1 MLFKY
6 SSMMTRRDIDSALA
20 ALAAKQHGVIHRRQ
34 VVELDPS
41 VGKHHLGN
49 RLHPGSWRI
58 VAPCVYV
65 RDGSP
70 DDWYQQLTIA
80 LLHAGEDAV
89 ISHQSAAALWRI
101 ERFNR
106 GPVIVSVPHPAHHR
120 PKVGVVRHPT
130 DLQRRHITTT
140 AGFAVTSPARTICD
154 LAGVLTSTGLERA
167 LDDAVAARITTLAAV
182 GTMTQQLLR
191 PGKRGLVRL
200 ARLLAERGPGYS
212 PPASELERGLRTMIG
227 AAGVAGV
234 VFGASYP
241 GRRSVG
247 SCVDAAIP
255 EVRMVLEADGRRWH
269 QRIESMRRDRL
280 RDNDAARSG
289 WQTMRFLF
297 EDLAEPME
305 AAAQLRDA
313 YAERLLLFGP
323 RL

>member
-1 MLFKY
+1 
-6 SSMMTRRDIDSALA
+6 MTRRDIDSALA

-34 VVELDPS
+34 VTGLDPS

-49 RLHPGSWRI
+49 RLQPGSWRI
-58 VAPCVYV
+58 VAPGVYV

-70 DDWYQQLTIA
+70 DDWYQRLTIA
-80 LLHAGEDAV
+80 LLHAGEDAA
-89 ISHQSAAALWRI
+89 ISHQAAAALWRI
-101 ERFNR
+101 ERFDR

-120 PKVGVVRHPT
+120 PKVGAARHPT
-130 DLQRRHITTT
+130 DLQPRHITTI
-140 AGFAVTSPARTICD
+140 AGLAVTSPARTICD
-154 LAGVLTSTGLERA
+154 LAGVLTGASLERS
-167 LDDAVAARITTLAAV
+167 LDDAVAARVTSLAAV

-200 ARLLAERGPGYS
+200 AGLLADRGPGYS
-212 PPASELERGLRTMIG
+212 PPASELERKLRTMIG
-227 AAGVAGV
+227 VAGVPGV

-241 GRRSVG
+241 GRQSVG

-280 RDNDAARSG
+280 RDNEAARCG

-297 EDLAEPME
+297 EDLAEPTE
-305 AAAQLRDA
+305 AAAQLRDTHGA
-313 YAERLLLFGP
+313 RRLLFGSP
-323 RL
+323 F